1 MYHVIDTQTGATI
14 KTYADGKGAQA
25 RAFAHKKDSAYG
37 AVRFVV
43 RFISA

>member
-14 KTYADGKGAQA
+14 KSHSTGRAA
-25 RAFAHKKDSAYG
+25 RAYAHRKDAAYG

-43 RFISA
+43 RFVSTQ